1 MAQHNRVALVTG
13 GARGLGLGIAKR
25 LHAEG
30 CFVVLADLNAK
41 AACEAASA
49 LGERALG
56 LGVDVADQAAVIQAI
71 QKVQE
76 QAGGLDVL
84 VNNAGWDKIEPFL
97 KSEPA
102 TWQRIIAINLYGVFH
117 MCHAALPWM
126 IQQGGGRI
134 VNIGSDAG
142 RVGSSG
148 EAVYAAAKGGVIA
161 FTKTLAREMARH
173 RITVNCVCPGP
184 SDTPLFAEIQG
195 YNPGIAEALVK
206 AIPMRRLGLPEDIAH
221 AVAFFVAEQAD
232 FITGQTLS
240 VSGGLT
246 MV

>member
-1 MAQHNRVALVTG
+1 MMQQAKVALVSG
-13 GARGLGLGIAKR
+13 AARGIGLGIAKR

-30 CFVVLADLNAK
+30 YLAVLADINAD
-41 AACEAASA
+41 AACAAANA

-56 LGVDVADQAAVIQAI
+56 LGVDVADQAAVIEAI
-71 QKVQE
+71 QQVQK
-76 QAGGLDVL
+76 QVGRLDVL

-173 RITVNCVCPGP
+173 HITVNCVCPGP

-206 AIPMRRLGLPEDIAH
+206 AIPMHRLGQPEDIAH
-221 AVAFFVAEQAD
+221 AVAFFAAEQAG
-232 FITGQTLS
+232 FVTGQTLS